1 MLATTN
7 AGPAEPR
14 VSSEGAAVGA
24 DPAVNAGPAWPAEPR
39 VNPEDAAVGAAPAAN
54 AGPAW
59 SVESRVDPEGAAVG
73 ADPAV
78 NAGPAWPAEPRVN
91 SEGAA
96 GADPAVV
103 DGGRTGAGAAADP
116 DRAAVDAARS
126 GDAGAFESL
135 VLRYQARIV
144 NYASALVRDAGAAE
158 DVAQETFVRAWRG
171 LGRFRG
177 ESAFRTWLYRIAAN
191 VARTHLDRR
200 GRQAR
205 IADGSLDDE
214 TEPLQAD
221 DVASA
226 APDAET
232 SLVTREAI
240 DRALAELP
248 DELRLALVLRDVE
261 GLDYKEIAGVTGA
274 PMGTVESRIFRARR
288 HMRTLLRPLRT
299 ARPPRRGIGNGRSGP
314 RGEDR

>member
-1 MLATTN
+1 MLATT
-7 AGPAEPR
+7 
-14 VSSEGAAVGA
+14 
-24 DPAVNAGPAWPAEPR
+24 
-39 VNPEDAAVGAAPAAN
+39 
-54 AGPAW
+54 
-59 SVESRVDPEGAAVG
+59 
-73 ADPAV
+73 

-96 GADPAVV
+96 AGADPVANAGPAWPAESRVNPDGAAGADPVV
-103 DGGRTGAGAAADP
+103 DGGRADTDAGAAADP

-288 HMRTLLRPLRT
+288 HMRTLLRPFRT

>member
-7 AGPAEPR
+7 AGPAWPAEPR
-14 VSSEGAAVGA
+14 GNPEGAAAGADPAVNAGPAWPAEPQGNSEGAAVGA
-24 DPAVNAGPAWPAEPR
+24 DPAVNAGPAGPAEPR
-39 VNPEDAAVGAAPAAN
+39 G
-54 AGPAW
+54 
-59 SVESRVDPEGAAVG
+59 
-73 ADPAV
+73 
-78 NAGPAWPAEPRVN
+78 N
-91 SEGAA
+91 SEGAAA

-103 DGGRTGAGAAADP
+103 DGAGRADAGAGAAADP
-116 DRAAVDAARS
+116 DRAAVDAARA
-126 GDAGAFESL
+126 GDAGAFETL

-214 TEPLQAD
+214 TEPLQTD

-288 HMRTLLRPLRT
+288 HMRTLLRPFRT

-314 RGEDR
+314 REEDR